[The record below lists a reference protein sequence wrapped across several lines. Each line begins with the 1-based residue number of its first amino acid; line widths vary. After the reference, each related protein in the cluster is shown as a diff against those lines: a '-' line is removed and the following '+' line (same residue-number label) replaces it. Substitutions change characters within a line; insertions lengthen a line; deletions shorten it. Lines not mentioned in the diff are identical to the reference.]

1 MTILTQTS
9 SAFAHVLCLL
19 ILYSFPWRTGCL
31 GMQKA
36 HCISVPK
43 EAYSTSSFS
52 ANCQDK
58 TKDVTYY
65 CHQDVWI
72 LRSKHVMP
80 LTGHCFFALI
90 YNKHSFDVIVS
101 VIFRPG
107 LQVPIKFPFLQNNC
121 GPGNHHHSLPLLLPA
136 RLWLPGPQQ
145 IQYHWFPLTATAVMM
160 TSRKHWN
167 WQKMLK

>member
-1 MTILTQTS
+1 MSCVYWFCILFLEGQ
-9 SAFAHVLCLL
+9 AAAWGYRKLAVLVFQRRL
-19 ILYSFPWRTGCL
+19 IQHHPLV
-31 GMQKA
+31 QIA
-36 HCISVPK
+36 
-43 EAYSTSSFS
+43 
-52 ANCQDK
+52 K
-58 TKDVTYY
+58 TRPRMWHIPVTRMFGFLSLNSYASN
-65 CHQDVWI
+65 W
-72 LRSKHVMP
+72 P
-80 LTGHCFFALI
+80 LFFALI
-90 YNKHSFDVIVS
+90 YNKHSFEVIVS
-101 VIFRPG
+101 VIFWPG

>member
-1 MTILTQTS
+1 MSCVYWFCILFLEGQAAWGCRKLTALVFQRR
-9 SAFAHVLCLL
+9 L
-19 ILYSFPWRTGCL
+19 IQHHPLV
-31 GMQKA
+31 QIA
-36 HCISVPK
+36 
-43 EAYSTSSFS
+43 
-52 ANCQDK
+52 K
-58 TKDVTYY
+58 TRPRMWHITVTR
-65 CHQDVWI
+65 I
-72 LRSKHVMP
+72 LKSKHVMP

-101 VIFRPG
+101 VIFWPG